1 MYKSICRVGTARIDY
16 RGEKHQ
22 TVLNTTVKS
31 GSGLGKVFAP
41 TWNMVMAFKR
51 GDIDWQTYTASY
63 QALMRERYRQ
73 NQAAFLEALSC
84 DELIV
89 CCYCKDTHATIR
101 HCHRYLLVDILEKVA
116 HHHGIRFELIGEI
129 RNSR

>member
-1 MYKSICRVGTARIDY
+1 MHQHTCRVGSARIDY
-16 RGEKHQ
+16 QGEKHQ
-22 TVLNTTVKS
+22 TILNTTVKS

-41 TWNMVMAFKR
+41 TWDMVMAFKR
-51 GDIDWQTYTASY
+51 GDIDWQTYTMRY

-73 NQAAFLEALSC
+73 NPSAFLEALSC

-89 CCYCKDTHATIR
+89 CCYCKDAHATTR
-101 HCHRYLLVDILEKVA
+101 HCHRYLLVDMLEKVA
-116 HHHGIRFELIGEI
+116 HHHGIRFERIGEV